1 MFRLG
6 TEPVRSAYWK
16 VTGVPP
22 KGTTYVFRR
31 YLDLPIEV
39 EEDRVGYIN
48 VMINAL
54 LGFPQQ
60 KREFDGILNDSWV
73 VNLKRKEKENVMMD
87 AFLKGFADQSQELK
101 KSWGKETNKVNVTQE
116 LKDLLKVYEE
126 SEKHLQK
133 KEDECLRLLNSY
145 MRAYIRATE
154 ERNEISDKL
163 HNLRVK
169 LVEGSCE
176 DSCGDCEEDDE

>member
-1 MFRLG
+1 MSKLRWIMNQGELK
-6 TEPVRSAYWK
+6 R
-16 VTGVPP
+16 TGS
-22 KGTTYVFRR
+22 TCVFRR
-31 YLDLPIEV
+31 FPNLSIEQDGV
-39 EEDRVGYIN
+39 HPN
-48 VMINAL
+48 VMVNAL